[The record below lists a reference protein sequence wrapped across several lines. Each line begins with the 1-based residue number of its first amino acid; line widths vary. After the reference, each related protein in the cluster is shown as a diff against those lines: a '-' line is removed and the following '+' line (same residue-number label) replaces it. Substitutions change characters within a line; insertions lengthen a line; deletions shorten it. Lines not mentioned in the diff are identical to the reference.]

1 MPKMSKTLLAINFFT
16 VAIIL
21 SAALNAYLIRSD
33 AAGHALWNDKE
44 AYFFIYKDTVG
55 RHVKWIGYPFLV
67 AGEMLGNIE
76 PPDDSR
82 GTMFVLRVTS
92 EGVERHALEM
102 TDRRQGSGPSM
113 LTPREGRIWANYPT
127 LGGLC
132 WWAGDHFERASTEEL
147 QRLGEFNSLN
157 NDSYDGKNGWSKTG
171 LSGRNLDIKVGDD
184 TELLVYGGGG
194 AARDPISIEMRKRGG
209 ESRTIFELDQS
220 VGLVS
225 GSEYR
230 KAFAPIAKIPSS
242 H

>member
-1 MPKMSKTLLAINFFT
+1 MPKISKSLLAINVFT

-21 SAALNAYLIRSD
+21 SAAFNAYLIRSD
-33 AAGHALWNDKE
+33 AGGYALWNAKE

-67 AGEMLGNIE
+67 VGEILGNIE
-76 PPDDSR
+76 PPDDRS
-82 GTMFVLRVTS
+82 GTMFVVRVTA
-92 EGVERHALEM
+92 EGVERHLLEM

-113 LTPREGRIWANYPT
+113 YTPMEGRIWLNFPT

-132 WWAGDHFERASTEEL
+132 WWAGDHFERANQEEL
-147 QRLGEFNSLN
+147 RRLGEFKSLN
-157 NDSYDGKNGWSKTG
+157 NDFYDDRNGWSKHG
-171 LSGRNLDIKVGDD
+171 LGGRNLDVKLGDGTD
-184 TELLVYGGGG
+184 LVYGGGG

-209 ESRTIFELDQS
+209 ELRTIFEIVDH

-230 KAFAPIAKIPSS
+230 KAFTPIARTPASR
-242 H
+242 